1 MFYACYSCEDSARVI
16 PICNALK
23 DKGMT
28 VYKGPE
34 CIAFGESYAQE
45 MTASIESAEAV
56 LFFYSDH
63 AEKSL
68 WVKKEV
74 EFALSSGKKVIPVLL
89 SEPAR
94 EGWFVHRF
102 PKASAIDTR
111 KRNTKEIVSSISRV
125 ASKSKF
131 SKKRIISYL
140 RVFAVLFCVLF
151 IQRAPSPSPSSAP
164 SDATQAPNA
173 TPITWVFVLSA
184 FLLGGG
190 LMFLIQKPRR
200 NKKAVKNTT
209 EEKTIKCFIAG
220 SKSLQRERDA
230 LRAAASVLYNRWSS
244 KNFRILSFTFEDFQ
258 KEHTNVPPQEM
269 YNRFIAEE
277 ADWAL
282 FVIDGSVGGIT
293 AEEYRMAMDAYK
305 SKGRPKVLAMARSG
319 SSNDEKVAAIKA
331 EIDREHQYWNDYTD
345 IENLKYTF
353 ESALNWSLIEKYM
366 Q

>member
-1 MFYACYSCEDSARVI
+1 
-16 PICNALK
+16 
-23 DKGMT
+23 
-28 VYKGPE
+28 
-34 CIAFGESYAQE
+34 
-45 MTASIESAEAV
+45 
-56 LFFYSDH
+56 
-63 AEKSL
+63 
-68 WVKKEV
+68 
-74 EFALSSGKKVIPVLL
+74 
-89 SEPAR
+89 
-94 EGWFVHRF
+94 
-102 PKASAIDTR
+102 
-111 KRNTKEIVSSISRV
+111 
-125 ASKSKF
+125 
-131 SKKRIISYL
+131 
-140 RVFAVLFCVLF
+140 
-151 IQRAPSPSPSSAP
+151 
-164 SDATQAPNA
+164 
-173 TPITWVFVLSA
+173 
-184 FLLGGG
+184 
-190 LMFLIQKPRR
+190 MFLIQKPRR

-244 KNFRILSFTFEDFQ
+244 KNFRI
-258 KEHTNVPPQEM
+258 
-269 YNRFIAEE
+269 
-277 ADWAL
+277 L